1 MKTNFVNELPQDRKE
16 KTKKSL
22 VWILIFSVAM
32 FFAGLTS
39 AYIVSMGDNFWIK
52 VAFPN
57 AFWISTFL
65 ILLSSLTLVG
75 AIRFARKGDTKKMR
89 LFLIVTTLLGA
100 LFGVFQFQGYQKLVN
115 NGAHVVSQI
124 MVDDGR
130 YGDYYEIKMD
140 GVILNLEGNQYAKNH
155 EILSDED
162 NKALRTFAQNFTVGT
177 TINDNFNIP
186 NYGKTFTL
194 LYKEEPLALI
204 NGKFKKVNG
213 EELLP
218 VEYDRLTYL
227 ARNIIDGRGDFY
239 IAGQLGEDFDLYYK
253 GKALE
258 YNERKLFYNGQ
269 ELSANMQNKLMRG
282 NSDTSTTYLY
292 LITFLHLLHIVAGVI
307 MLLSYVRRSFT
318 EDLTISHAISLR
330 SGAIF
335 WHFLGVLWVYL
346 LLFLLFIH

>member
-16 KTKKSL
+16 KAKKSL

-57 AFWISTFL
+57 AFWLSTVL
-65 ILLSSLTLVG
+65 ILISSLTLVA
-75 AIRFARKGDTKKMR
+75 AIRFARKGDSKKMR
-89 LFLIVTTLLGA
+89 LFIVLTTILGV
-100 LFGVFQFQGYQKLVN
+100 LFGVFQFQGYQKLVS
-115 NGAHVVSQI
+115 NGAHLVSQI

-140 GVILNLEGNQYAKNH
+140 NVILNLEGNQYAKNH
-155 EILSDED
+155 EILTDSDTQTLKEF
-162 NKALRTFAQNFTVGT
+162 ALNFKIGT
-177 TINDNFNIP
+177 SVNDVFNIP
-186 NYGKTFTL
+186 NYGKRFTL
-194 LYKEEPLALI
+194 LYKDEPLTLL
-204 NGKFKKVNG
+204 NGKFQKVNG

-227 ARNIIDGRGDFY
+227 ARNIVDGRGDFY
-239 IAGQLGEDFDLYYK
+239 IAGQLGEDFELYYK

-258 YNERKLFYNGQ
+258 YKERKLFYNNQ

-292 LITFLHLLHIVAGVI
+292 LITFLHLLHIVAGLL

-318 EDLTISHAISLR
+318 EDLTNSDAISLR